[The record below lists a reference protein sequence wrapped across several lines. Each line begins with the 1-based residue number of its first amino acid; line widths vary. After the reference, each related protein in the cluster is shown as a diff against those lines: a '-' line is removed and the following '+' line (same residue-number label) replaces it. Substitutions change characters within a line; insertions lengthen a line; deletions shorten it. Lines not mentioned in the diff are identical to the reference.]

1 MPHCGNIS
9 VVHVGAEVSVPTANL
24 VSRAVILFRIFPPG
38 VKIWMACRDYCG
50 YTCTC
55 TVSVVSVPSVDQ
67 WATVSDIALCIPL
80 SI

>member
-38 VKIWMACRDYCG
+38 VKIRMACRDYSG
-50 YTCTC
+50 YTCTI
-55 TVSVVSVPSVDQ
+55 SIVSVPSVDQ